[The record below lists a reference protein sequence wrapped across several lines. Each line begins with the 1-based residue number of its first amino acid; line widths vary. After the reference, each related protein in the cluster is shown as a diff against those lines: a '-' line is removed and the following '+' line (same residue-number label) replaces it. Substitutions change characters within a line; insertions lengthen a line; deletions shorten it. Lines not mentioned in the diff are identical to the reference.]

1 MERNKWKQAFDRMN
15 PSEEKKEELWETIVM
30 QKNIRKHHV
39 QGILFLKYVTAAVL
53 LLFVITVTGLGINA
67 ATGGALASAV
77 RQSPIGGWLGFA
89 DSEEIVDKASNIAS
103 EGMYSYAPEI
113 LYVDEEILLFG
124 NLRGIL
130 VYDRKQDKVVGTI
143 DTQAIDC
150 IYFDGGKIQTCVVK
164 EAELVLVFNEKE
176 GVQYG
181 DLYQYSLSDSS
192 GKESS
197 VEKVPYKK
205 GEFNRLYALWKENQN
220 QYIDTF
226 NRFSP
231 DNRMAFL
238 FGRSAGED
246 RYRSYSERS
255 KQWTDEKGRK
265 EISLLSIV
273 GGAYRLYTFSPET
286 DKWKKQDLKLEKK
299 ESSQKEADD
308 LPEFVYTGK
317 DPYIEPIISYFR
329 KIDSD
334 DPDDPIS
341 EKTVWIPE
349 FIIVDTIEKED
360 EVCIFGCFGSTI
372 YIRTGALL
380 EARGGAGSNPA
391 CVHLKRTPGGYKVIH
406 VDRPRDG
413 AYYSKDI
420 RKFTK
425 GHVGLYQKMINSI
438 SSDKEAKK
446 ARKKYLKMYIKH
458 NKLDIKYYKDSG
470 WDAVKIME

>member
-1 MERNKWKQAFDRMN
+1 MEQNKLKQAFDRMN
-15 PSEEKKEELWETIVM
+15 PSEKKKEALWETIVM

-39 QGILFLKYVTAAVL
+39 RRTLFLKYATAAVL

-67 ATGGALASAV
+67 ATGGGLASAV
-77 RQSPIGGWLGFA
+77 RQSSIGEWLGLSG
-89 DSEEIVDKASNIAS
+89 SEEIVDKASNIAS
-103 EGMYSYAPEI
+103 EGVYSYAPEI
-113 LYVDEEILLFG
+113 LYVDEEFLLFG

-150 IYFDGGKIQTCVVK
+150 IYFDEGKIQTCVVK
-164 EAELVLVFNEKE
+164 GEDRVLIFNEKQ

-192 GKESS
+192 GKQSS

-205 GEFNRLYALWKENQN
+205 GEFNRLYALWKEDQN

-231 DNRMAFL
+231 DARMAFL
-238 FGRSAGED
+238 FESSADED
-246 RYRSYSERS
+246 RYSSYSERS
-255 KQWTDEKGRK
+255 KKWTDEKGK
-265 EISLLSIV
+265 KGISLLSVV
-273 GGAYRLYTFSPET
+273 GGAYRLYTFLPET

-299 ESSQKEADD
+299 EGSQTKADD

-317 DPYIEPIISYFR
+317 DPYIGPIISYFR

-349 FIIVDTIEKED
+349 FIIVDTIVKED
-360 EVCIFGCFGSTI
+360 EVCVFGCFGSTN
-372 YIRTGALL
+372 YIQTGALL
-380 EARGGAGSNPA
+380 EARSGAGSNPA
-391 CVHLKRTPGGYKVIH
+391 CVHLKRTSEGYKVIH
-406 VDRPRDG
+406 VEQPRDG
-413 AYYSKDI
+413 AYFSKDV

-425 GHVGLYQKMINSI
+425 GHVGLYQKLMNSI
-438 SSDKEAKK
+438 SSDKEIKK